1 MKFGLILL
9 LLLAG
14 VVLGIRMLFSR
25 ESGKPRYTDM
35 PQLLALCDSKN
46 APAVKEALLHSDEGA
61 LRNEETTLLHVLLER
76 DADPA
81 VLREALSPPSPLLR
95 MVQLTDAQGRTPLH
109 IAAARA
115 NPAALL
121 LLHCMGARDTTPDRE
136 GRLALDIIQELGA
149 DEMAARLPFWENR
162 GKQEGRMVVN
172 LQQSKTVQIRGR
184 KYRLEAKGFLSY
196 ASLATNEGELAYVAA
211 VQGAAASLPEDER
224 YNIQNNDTDLPYIRT
239 ISAFPRCRGFRARF
253 PLVLAERRVPGRGV
267 GTPGRAAQMP
277 VAEGF
282 PAHAEGPDRS
292 GLPGRSRQACGGTPR
307 RMVGMGYPGRRSG
320 PGTAGRQ
327 RKPAETAAG
336 HHHLVQPLGAFL
348 LPVVSP
354 QQHAHVFR
362 LAAARRPAGRRRLA
376 SGSQGSRARSGDLYD
391 IRAALGRERWRKAGG
406 ICAPRHGWRNKR
418 PRTNCSKRPW
428 TTGTAPRT

>member
-14 VVLGIRMLFSR
+14 VVLGLRMLLSR
-25 ESGKPRYTDM
+25 EGGRPRYTDM
-35 PQLLALCDSKN
+35 PQLLALCGSKN

-224 YNIQNNDTDLPYIRT
+224 YNIQNNDTDLPYIPDQIGLSPLPGDSGRV
-239 ISAFPRCRGFRARF
+239 SPWYWRNGGFRA
-253 PLVLAERRVPGRGV
+253 
-267 GTPGRAAQMP
+267 AAP
-277 VAEGF
+277 
-282 PAHAEGPDRS
+282 
-292 GLPGRSRQACGGTPR
+292 
-307 RMVGMGYPGRRSG
+307 
-320 PGTAGRQ
+320 
-327 RKPAETAAG
+327 
-336 HHHLVQPLGAFL
+336 
-348 LPVVSP
+348 
-354 QQHAHVFR
+354 
-362 LAAARRPAGRRRLA
+362 
-376 SGSQGSRARSGDLYD
+376 
-391 IRAALGRERWRKAGG
+391 
-406 ICAPRHGWRNKR
+406 
-418 PRTNCSKRPW
+418 
-428 TTGTAPRT
+428 

>member
-1 MKFGLILL
+1 MRFQERPRRERGFAAFG
-9 LLLAG
+9 
-14 VVLGIRMLFSR
+14 R
-25 ESGKPRYTDM
+25 
-35 PQLLALCDSKN
+35 
-46 APAVKEALLHSDEGA
+46 GA

-196 ASLATNEGELAYVAA
+196 ASCH
-211 VQGAAASLPEDER
+211 ER
-224 YNIQNNDTDLPYIRT
+224 
-239 ISAFPRCRGFRARF
+239 GRAR
-253 PLVLAERRVPGRGV
+253 LCR
-267 GTPGRAAQMP
+267 
-277 VAEGF
+277 
-282 PAHAEGPDRS
+282 
-292 GLPGRSRQACGGTPR
+292 
-307 RMVGMGYPGRRSG
+307 RRSG
-320 PGTAGRQ
+320 RRG
-327 RKPAETAAG
+327 
-336 HHHLVQPLGAFL
+336 
-348 LPVVSP
+348 LP
-354 QQHAHVFR
+354 
-362 LAAARRPAGRRRLA
+362 ARR
-376 SGSQGSRARSGDLYD
+376 
-391 IRAALGRERWRKAGG
+391 
-406 ICAPRHGWRNKR
+406 
-418 PRTNCSKRPW
+418 
-428 TTGTAPRT
+428 

>member
-1 MKFGLILL
+1 MGNTTRQGMKFGLILL

-14 VVLGIRMLFSR
+14 VVLGLRMLLSR
-25 ESGKPRYTDM
+25 EGGKPRYTDM
-35 PQLLALCDSKN
+35 PQLLALCGSKN
-46 APAVKEALLHSDEGA
+46 APAVKEALLHSNEGA

-81 VLREALSPPSPLLR
+81 VLRGALSPPSPLLR

-224 YNIQNNDTDLPYIRT
+224 YNIQNNDTDLPYIPDHIGLSPLPGDSGRVSPWYWRNGGFRDAESGRRAALLKCLWPKASPLMLRVLT
-239 ISAFPRCRGFRARF
+239 DPGFRAD
-253 PLVLAERRVPGRGV
+253 PDKLAGVLLAEWSAWDIPGDVLG
-267 GTPGRAAQMP
+267 PALL
-277 VAEGF
+277 EGNENLRKR
-282 PAHAEGPDRS
+282 P
-292 GLPGRSRQACGGTPR
+292 
-307 RMVGMGYPGRRSG
+307 
-320 PGTAGRQ
+320 PGT
-327 RKPAETAAG
+327 E
-336 HHHLVQPLGAFL
+336 
-348 LPVVSP
+348 
-354 QQHAHVFR
+354 
-362 LAAARRPAGRRRLA
+362 
-376 SGSQGSRARSGDLYD
+376 
-391 IRAALGRERWRKAGG
+391 
-406 ICAPRHGWRNKR
+406 
-418 PRTNCSKRPW
+418 
-428 TTGTAPRT
+428 

>member
-1 MKFGLILL
+1 MGNTTRQGMKFGLILL

-14 VVLGIRMLFSR
+14 VVLGLRMLLSR
-25 ESGKPRYTDM
+25 EGGRPRYTDM
-35 PQLLALCDSKN
+35 PQLLALCGSKN

-196 ASLATNEGELAYVAA
+196 ASLATNEGELAYV
-211 VQGAAASLPEDER
+211 SKTTIPICR
-224 YNIQNNDTDLPYIRT
+224 TFRT
-239 ISAFPRCRGFRARF
+239 ISAFPRCPGIPGAF
-253 PLVLAERRVPGRGV
+253 PPGTG
-267 GTPGRAAQMP
+267 
-277 VAEGF
+277 
-282 PAHAEGPDRS
+282 
-292 GLPGRSRQACGGTPR
+292 
-307 RMVGMGYPGRRSG
+307 
-320 PGTAGRQ
+320 GTAGSGPRS
-327 RKPAETAAG
+327 RDAG
-336 HHHLVQPLGAFL
+336 PRCSNAC
-348 LPVVSP
+348 
-354 QQHAHVFR
+354 
-362 LAAARRPAGRRRLA
+362 GRRLPR
-376 SGSQGSRARSGDLYD
+376 SCCGS
-391 IRAALGRERWRKAGG
+391 
-406 ICAPRHGWRNKR
+406 
-418 PRTNCSKRPW
+418 
-428 TTGTAPRT
+428 

>member
-1 MKFGLILL
+1 MGNTTRQGMKFGLILL

-14 VVLGIRMLFSR
+14 AVLGIRMLFSR
-25 ESGKPRYTDM
+25 EGGKPRYTDM
-35 PQLLALCDSKN
+35 PQLLALCGSKN

-196 ASLATNEGELAYVAA
+196 ASLATNEG
-211 VQGAAASLPEDER
+211 
-224 YNIQNNDTDLPYIRT
+224 
-239 ISAFPRCRGFRARF
+239 
-253 PLVLAERRVPGRGV
+253 
-267 GTPGRAAQMP
+267 
-277 VAEGF
+277 
-282 PAHAEGPDRS
+282 
-292 GLPGRSRQACGGTPR
+292 
-307 RMVGMGYPGRRSG
+307 
-320 PGTAGRQ
+320 
-327 RKPAETAAG
+327 
-336 HHHLVQPLGAFL
+336 
-348 LPVVSP
+348 
-354 QQHAHVFR
+354 
-362 LAAARRPAGRRRLA
+362 
-376 SGSQGSRARSGDLYD
+376 
-391 IRAALGRERWRKAGG
+391 
-406 ICAPRHGWRNKR
+406 
-418 PRTNCSKRPW
+418 
-428 TTGTAPRT
+428 

>member
-1 MKFGLILL
+1 MGNTTRQGMKFGLILL

-14 VVLGIRMLFSR
+14 VVLGIRMLLSR
-25 ESGKPRYTDM
+25 EGGRPRYTDM
-35 PQLLALCDSKN
+35 PQLLALCGSKN

-81 VLREALSPPSPLLR
+81 VLREALSPPSSLLR

-224 YNIQNNDTDLPYIRT
+224 YNIQNNDTDLPYIPDHIGCEQSRKLR
-239 ISAFPRCRGFRARF
+239 ISVTRIENGPDPFFKYGMVFALINLFERRAREKRRGACQNRHKPRLF
-253 PLVLAERRVPGRGV
+253 FYACSFAASTAVSLV
-267 GTPGRAAQMP
+267 
-277 VAEGF
+277 
-282 PAHAEGPDRS
+282 
-292 GLPGRSRQACGGTPR
+292 
-307 RMVGMGYPGRRSG
+307 
-320 PGTAGRQ
+320 
-327 RKPAETAAG
+327 
-336 HHHLVQPLGAFL
+336 
-348 LPVVSP
+348 
-354 QQHAHVFR
+354 R
-362 LAAARRPAGRRRLA
+362 LI
-376 SGSQGSRARSGDLYD
+376 S
-391 IRAALGRERWRKAGG
+391 
-406 ICAPRHGWRNKR
+406 
-418 PRTNCSKRPW
+418 
-428 TTGTAPRT
+428 